1 MLSLVT
7 LACMLLG
14 APQAITRPAAC
25 SMEPLLGTWVA
36 QSLTSDGAPE
46 TDEEMLG
53 SRMTFTADRLAVD
66 TAAQAHL
73 TFALRL
79 EPGARPCAFHLTPL
93 EGTEEPSGWMLFKV
107 AGGVLKLGFS
117 DNLDRRPASF
127 EDGPSMHVL
136 RLTR

>member
-1 MLSLVT
+1 MLPLLA
-7 LACMLLG
+7 LACTLLG

-53 SRMTFTADRLAVD
+53 SRLTFSADRLVVD
-66 TAAQAHL
+66 TARQAHL
-73 TFALRL
+73 AFALRL
-79 EPGARPCAFHLTPL
+79 EPDARPCAFYLSPL
-93 EGTEEPSGWMLFKV
+93 EGNPEPSGWMLFKV
-107 AGGVLKLGFS
+107 AGGVLKLGFG
-117 DNLDRRPASF
+117 DNLERRPASF
-127 EDGPSMHVL
+127 EDRPNMHVL